1 MEIVHATGVDGA
13 RSARGVVVVID
24 VLRSFT
30 VSAYALAGGARECL
44 LVSTVDEALALAA
57 RTPDAVVCAEVDGLP
72 VPGIAISNSPTQIQ
86 AANLSGRTLIQR
98 SSAGTP
104 AMAAVTTTE
113 GMLAGS
119 FVVAGATAQACLL
132 RSPEV
137 ITLIAS
143 ADFREDPACAQY
155 LEALLRGAHEDVD
168 SLLAPLRHSE
178 RYHMHLSG
186 TWPGFPATDIE
197 LALAIDRFD
206 FAMPATRRDG
216 HLRLTRGR

>member
-72 VPGIAISNSPTQIQ
+72 VPGIA
-86 AANLSGRTLIQR
+86 
-98 SSAGTP
+98 
-104 AMAAVTTTE
+104 AVTTTE

-143 ADFREDPACAQY
+143 ADFPEDHACAQY